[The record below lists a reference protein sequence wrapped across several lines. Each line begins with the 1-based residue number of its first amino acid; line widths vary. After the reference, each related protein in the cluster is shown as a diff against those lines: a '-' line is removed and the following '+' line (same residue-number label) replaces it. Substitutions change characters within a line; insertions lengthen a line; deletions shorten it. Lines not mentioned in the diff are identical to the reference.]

1 VANLSNP
8 AIQPNARLRPPEEA
22 LRSRL
27 AQVEAYLKEVLKDYE
42 ATTEELRAAQEE
54 LTCANEE
61 LQTVNHELTEAN
73 ADLVRLNQELQSKN
87 HELKQTRN
95 ELTGVW
101 RSAGVAIVLAG
112 IDLRIRRFTPMAEDL
127 LQLREADIG
136 RSAASLVPDAAASE
150 FESACVRVLET
161 LQAQRFVTG
170 TGSRSRTL
178 WIRPYRTLDHRI
190 EGVVILAMETT
201 RGKAF

>member
-1 VANLSNP
+1 MRTSEDAV
-8 AIQPNARLRPPEEA
+8 
-22 LRSRL
+22 RSRL
-27 AQVEAYLKEVLKDYE
+27 AQVEAYLREVLKDYE

-61 LQTVNHELTEAN
+61 LQTVNSELREAN

-95 ELTGVW
+95 ELAGVW

-112 IDLRIRRFTPMAEDL
+112 IDLRIRRFTPMAEEL
-127 LQLREADIG
+127 LQVRETDIG
-136 RSAASLVPDAAASE
+136 RSATSLVPAAAASE
-150 FESACVRVLET
+150 FEAACVRVLET
-161 LQAQRFVTG
+161 LQSQRFVTG
-170 TGSRSRTL
+170 AGSRSRTL

-190 EGVVILAMETT
+190 DGIVILAMETT
-201 RGKAF
+201 PSKEF